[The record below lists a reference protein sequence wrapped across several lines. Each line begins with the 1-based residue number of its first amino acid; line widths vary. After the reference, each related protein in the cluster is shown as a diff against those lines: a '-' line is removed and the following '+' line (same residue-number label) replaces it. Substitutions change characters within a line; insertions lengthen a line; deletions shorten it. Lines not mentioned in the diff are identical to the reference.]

1 MAELLQAAF
10 SGVNILPTAF
20 LVFTLL
26 YWLAVILGVLDL
38 EFLDIDLETAGGGE
52 AEGVSAI
59 SWLNGALAFFNLGKV
74 PLMVFLTFL
83 ALSFWVISILANH
96 YLNNNY
102 ELLGLLLLVP
112 AFLAALFVAK
122 VLTTPFVKLFA
133 AFEKEHESTATII
146 GQVCTVTLPANPTE
160 LGQAAVKTT
169 GAPLLLH
176 VKTIQGCSLNKG
188 ETALVIA
195 YDAENK
201 FYLIEPYEIL

>member
-1 MAELLQAAF
+1 MVELLQAAF
-10 SGVNILPTAF
+10 SGVNIISTAF
-20 LVFTLL
+20 LAFVML
-26 YWLAVILGVLDL
+26 YWVAMILGLLDLDFLDL
-38 EFLDIDLETAGGGE
+38 EIETAGGAD
-52 AEGVSAI
+52 AEGLAAI
-59 SWLNGALAFFNLGKV
+59 SWLNSALAFFNLGKV

-160 LGQAAVKTT
+160 FAV
-169 GAPLLLH
+169 
-176 VKTIQGCSLNKG
+176 
-188 ETALVIA
+188 
-195 YDAENK
+195 
-201 FYLIEPYEIL
+201 